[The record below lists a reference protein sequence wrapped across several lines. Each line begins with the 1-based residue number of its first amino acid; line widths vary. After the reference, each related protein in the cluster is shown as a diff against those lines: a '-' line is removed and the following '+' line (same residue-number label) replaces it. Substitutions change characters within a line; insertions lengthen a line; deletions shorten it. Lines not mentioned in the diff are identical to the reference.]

1 MAQPKSLTFV
11 AGASGCGLL
20 VWSLSNSTP
29 LTTLTPG
36 IPERIA
42 STASGDTSCSRAIDQ
57 SKLSKNSTFCLF
69 RLFVQTQKFQE
80 TTPNVMF
87 VPSHSLGGQHR
98 DLLQG
103 VRGYVTAA
111 AKDNSVKISLSC
123 RGRSWSF
130 HIGITE
136 SDYAWKSLAAAR
148 AAEIG
153 IAQNAIVDRNP

>member
-1 MAQPKSLTFV
+1 MSPLSTTLAPLRARIAHPKSLTRV

-57 SKLSKNSTFCLF
+57 SKLSKNSTFCAF

-87 VPSHSLGGQHR
+87 VPSPLIERPAS
-98 DLLQG
+98 
-103 VRGYVTAA
+103 
-111 AKDNSVKISLSC
+111 KDEP
-123 RGRSWSF
+123 R
-130 HIGITE
+130 
-136 SDYAWKSLAAAR
+136 LAVA
-148 AAEIG
+148 
-153 IAQNAIVDRNP
+153 